1 MTIKVIKSLKKMFV
15 WGVCGVNTQ
24 EIINHVFIEEIFKS
38 VQSRYE
44 YLDKKMENSGFSFTD
59 VRKLT
64 I

>member
-1 MTIKVIKSLKKMFV
+1 MFI
-15 WGVCGVNTQ
+15 WGACGINTQ
-24 EIINHVFIEEIFKS
+24 EIINHVFIEEIFKL

-44 YLDKKMENSGFSFTD
+44 YLDKKMENSGFSFTH

>member
-1 MTIKVIKSLKKMFV
+1 MTTKMIKSFKKMFI

-24 EIINHVFIEEIFKS
+24 EITNHVFIEEIFQS

-44 YLDKKMENSGFSFTD
+44 YLDKKMENSGFSFTH

>member
-1 MTIKVIKSLKKMFV
+1 MFI

-24 EIINHVFIEEIFKS
+24 EITNHVFIEEIFQS

-44 YLDKKMENSGFSFTD
+44 YLDKKMENSGFSFTH